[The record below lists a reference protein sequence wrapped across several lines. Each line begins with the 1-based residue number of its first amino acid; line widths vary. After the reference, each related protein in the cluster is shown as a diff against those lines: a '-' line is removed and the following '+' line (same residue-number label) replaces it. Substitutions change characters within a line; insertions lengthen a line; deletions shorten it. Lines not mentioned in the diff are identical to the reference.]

1 MLYYNRG
8 YYDNYFIFQA
18 FKFKLSLVS
27 FLLFLCILAVSVAY
41 SNYFFVLYCIN
52 FFLFLLYLLIN
63 NNEVYTKGDK
73 I

>member
-8 YYDNYFIFQA
+8 YCDNYFIFQVQA
-18 FKFKLSLVS
+18 KFS
-27 FLLFLCILAVSVAY
+27 FFSFVFVYTCSVCVVAY

-52 FFLFLLYLLIN
+52 FFLFWLYLLIN